1 VGAAFAAQMSVRQA
15 AKLIVNN
22 RDQLLERRLASLSP
36 REQQPGDI
44 VWREPVALGI
54 VH

>member
-1 VGAAFAAQMSVRQA
+1 VRQA

-22 RDQLLERRLASLSP
+22 RDQLLERRLASLP
-36 REQQPGDI
+36 PGEQQARNI
-44 VWREPVALGI
+44 VWRTPVAIGI